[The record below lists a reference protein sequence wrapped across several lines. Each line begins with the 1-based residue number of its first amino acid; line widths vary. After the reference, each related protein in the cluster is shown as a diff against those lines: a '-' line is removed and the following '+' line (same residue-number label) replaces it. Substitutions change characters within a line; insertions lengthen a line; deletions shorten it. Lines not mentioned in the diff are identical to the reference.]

1 MKKQLIQNYFTT
13 VNKSNKLNV
22 ILFQLYYFK
31 RDNRKWLT
39 NIENMTKIYI
49 IYLKQVIIWV
59 FGVWIFVVLI
69 I

>member
-13 VNKSNKLNV
+13 VSKSNKLNV

-49 IYLKQVIIWV
+49 IYLKQAIIWV